1 MDLYSDWKE
10 YSINL
15 ITDVHRLWS
24 VRNKTCNASDCVL
37 YFDILTFFIN
47 LGITSLHTTPQKNV
61 TKKMASTNQ
70 YQNSV
75 SDIILT
81 YQIRYKSS
89 EYLPHFAKKPIVSV
103 SDAHLWD

>member
-61 TKKMASTNQ
+61 TKKWLPLINIRILFLTSFLRIKSDTRVVSTYHTLQ
-70 YQNSV
+70 
-75 SDIILT
+75 
-81 YQIRYKSS
+81 KSQ
-89 EYLPHFAKKPIVSV
+89 
-103 SDAHLWD
+103 